1 MRVAAVDGEHARV
14 ATRVRE
20 QLIDALVHSAAPAD
34 YVSPARIALRRLA
47 AARGALDAL
56 ELELV
61 LRARLDGATW
71 REAASDLG
79 VAPTTLRSRLERGSH
94 PRPRFE
100 DARQEE

>member
-1 MRVAAVDGEHARV
+1 VCREVEGEHARV
-14 ATRVRE
+14 ATGSRE
-20 QLIDALVHSAAPAD
+20 QLIDALLDPAGRAD
-34 YVSPARIALRRLA
+34 YVLPARIAVRRLA

-61 LRARLDGATW
+61 RRARLDGATW

-79 VAPTTLRSRLERGSH
+79 VAPTTLRSRLERGSR

-100 DARQEE
+100 GARQEE